1 MYSFHVDNHSIRKD
15 AGQRMRQHGAWLFP
29 LGTKTVQG
37 APTLRFLYLEP
48 RRSPFLN
55 PLNSQ

>member
-29 LGTKTVQG
+29 LGTKSVQG
-37 APTLRFLYLEP
+37 APTLRFLS
-48 RRSPFLN
+48 RAT
-55 PLNSQ
+55 PLSVPQSIE